1 MNHTPAAAKQ
11 ILLSK
16 VSAQATHEGVALDE
30 IEKRMLVFS
39 ESPDNAD
46 FEAQEVFEKKYDSS
60 DYESKVTKLLRKAYA
75 HDKRTKEGKKEWT
88 DALEALSRE
97 DFYGLVMIDQAGI
110 PRRQDGLSQLELD
123 FLPFAITELAV
134 ILLGFVVVFKP
145 EFLGLSLPN
154 WVRWLAYPLV
164 VWLVWYIGR
173 VFSRMQNEKA
183 ARQSKR
189 SGI

>member
-30 IEKRMLVFS
+30 IEKRMFVFS

-97 DFYGLVMIDQAGI
+97 DFYGLVMIDQ
-110 PRRQDGLSQLELD
+110 
-123 FLPFAITELAV
+123 
-134 ILLGFVVVFKP
+134 
-145 EFLGLSLPN
+145 
-154 WVRWLAYPLV
+154 
-164 VWLVWYIGR
+164 
-173 VFSRMQNEKA
+173 
-183 ARQSKR
+183 
-189 SGI
+189 